1 MQVVVV
7 GGRLQGLEA
16 VYLAKKAGWQVKLV
30 DKCKSIP
37 ALNLADNFYCL
48 DAENQD
54 KLTHV
59 LKGADLIIPALEN
72 RRVLQSL
79 VVCADKMGIPCA
91 FDLSAYDISS
101 SKKTSD
107 LLFAE
112 LGVPAPQQYP
122 GCLYPL
128 IAKPSGSSGSE
139 GVVHL
144 KDEDELEVFKKSI
157 NQETS
162 SWVIQE
168 YISGPSYSI
177 EVIGCRGSYLPL
189 QVTDLEM
196 DGSYDCKRVTAP
208 SVLTESQREHFAEI
222 AVRIARSINLNGIMD
237 VEVILNNNH
246 LYVLEIDARLPSQ
259 TPTAVYHSS
268 GINLLELTGLSFT
281 GKNLPEKIEIKDER
295 FAIFEH
301 LLVNR
306 ERVEVCGEHI
316 VSTAGPLTHCEGF
329 YGADEALTNY
339 SNGKENWM
347 ATLIITGET
356 RREAYQKRSG
366 VIENICRE
374 SGALCCHDP
383 VPPPWH
389 GASPENE

>member
-1 MQVVVV
+1 MQTVVV

-16 VYLAKKAGWQVKLV
+16 VYLAKKAGWQVKLI
-30 DKCKSIP
+30 DKSISIP
-37 ALNLADNFYCL
+37 ALNLADSFYCF
-48 DAENQD
+48 DAEDHD
-54 KLTHV
+54 KLIPA

-79 VVCADKMGIPCA
+79 VACADKLGIPCA

-112 LGVPAPQQYP
+112 LGVPAPPHYP
-122 GCLYPL
+122 GCRYPL

-144 KDEDELEVFKKSI
+144 KDESELEVFKKSI
-157 NQETS
+157 NYETGS
-162 SWVIQE
+162 FIIQE

-177 EVIGCRGSYLPL
+177 EVIGCRGRYLPL

-208 SVLTESQREHFAEI
+208 SVLTESQREHFAAI
-222 AVRIARSINLNGIMD
+222 AVQIARSINLNGIMD
-237 VEVILNNNH
+237 VEVILNDNQ

-281 GKNLPEKIEIKDER
+281 GATLPEQIEIKEER

-301 LLVNR
+301 LLVAR
-306 ERVEVCGEHI
+306 ERVEVSGEHI
-316 VSTAGPLTHCEGF
+316 VSTAGPLNHCEGF
-329 YGADEALTNY
+329 FGADEALTNY
-339 SNGKENWM
+339 SQGKENWM

-366 VIENICRE
+366 VIEQICRE
-374 SGALCCHDP
+374 SGAISCDDP
-383 VPPPWH
+383 VPPPSH
-389 GASPENE
+389 GASPEK

>member
-1 MQVVVV
+1 MQTVVV

-16 VYLAKKAGWQVKLV
+16 AYLAKKAGWQVKLI
-30 DKCKSIP
+30 DKSKNLP
-37 ALNLADNFYCL
+37 ALNLADSFTCL
-48 DAENQD
+48 NAEDQSE
-54 KLTHV
+54 LIPA

-72 RRVLQSL
+72 RRALQTL
-79 VVCADKMGIPCA
+79 VDCANKLGIPCA

-101 SKKTSD
+101 SKKKSD

-112 LGVPAPQQYP
+112 LGVPAPPHYP
-122 GCLYPL
+122 GCRYPL

-144 KDEDELEVFKKSI
+144 KDEVELEAFKKSI
-157 NQETS
+157 NHETG

-177 EVIGCRGSYLPL
+177 EVIGCRGRYLPL

-196 DGSYDCKRVTAP
+196 DGGYDCKRVTAP
-208 SVLTESQREHFAEI
+208 SVLTASQRDQFAEI
-222 AVRIARSINLNGIMD
+222 AVQIARSINLNGIMD
-237 VEVILNNNH
+237 VEVILNNNQ
-246 LYVLEIDARLPSQ
+246 LFVLEIDARLPSQ

-268 GINLLELTGLSFT
+268 GINLLELTGLSFA
-281 GKNLPEKIEIKDER
+281 GGNLPEQMEIKKER

-301 LLVNR
+301 LLVSSG
-306 ERVEVCGEHI
+306 RVEVSGEHI
-316 VSTAGPLTHCEGF
+316 VSNAGPLTYFEGF
-329 YGADEALTNY
+329 FGADEALTNY
-339 SNGKENWM
+339 RHGKENWM

-356 RREAYQKRSG
+356 RQEAYQKRSG
-366 VIENICRE
+366 VIEKICSE
-374 SGALCCHDP
+374 AGAACCHDP

-389 GASPENE
+389 GATPEG